1 MTEDEEIQAAFAA
14 WHLEQFQLFSD
25 AMGLRVEDSD
35 YFDEEHEATDEFIA
49 GWKLAR
55 ART

>member
-14 WHLEQFQLFSD
+14 WHLEQFKLFSE

-35 YFDEEHEATDEFIA
+35 YFDEEHEPTREFVA

-55 ART
+55 GKQ

>member
-1 MTEDEEIQAAFAA
+1 MSEDEEIQAAYKA
-14 WHLEQFQLFSD
+14 WHLEQFQLLSA

-35 YFDEEHEATDEFIA
+35 YFDEEHEATNEFIA